1 MKTGALKLE
10 YLSEVM
16 DSETGEISKPF
27 TINGKNYQMVRA
39 ITPDRKKIMGVYC
52 MDEMNEDGTNKI
64 YEVGEFE
71 EAIANKHLKKQN
83 TMETEKTNPNFE
95 GYKHFIVNK
104 KTGKA
109 RKFKS
114 IEELAKAQMG
124 EGEKYMGVKEFK
136 KFVDEALFG
145 TSKKTMVK
153 ELDDAG
159 GDDMS
164 QGDDAGM
171 QIKAKKLI
179 DLISKKIPSQTIQS
193 IKSNKLAQR
202 EVIASF
208 AEMIGV
214 PRNGLS
220 QLVGAIKDLAKPN
233 QQQGQQEPVSEGKKS
248 KIIKKKDIK

>member
-39 ITPDRKKIMGVYC
+39 ITPDRKKVMGVYC
-52 MDEMNEDGTNKI
+52 MNEMNEDGTNKI

-71 EAIANKHLKKQN
+71 EAIANKHLKKEN
-83 TMETEKTNPNFE
+83 TTESETKPNFE

-145 TSKKTMVK
+145 AGKKSIVREEDTNDMG
-153 ELDDAG
+153 E
-159 GDDMS
+159 GDE
-164 QGDDAGM
+164 AGM

-179 DLISKKIPSQTIQS
+179 DLIQKKIPSQTIQS

-202 EVIASF
+202 EVIATF

-220 QLVGAIKDLAKPN
+220 QLVGAIKDLAKPG
-233 QQQGQQEPVSEGKKS
+233 QQQGQEAPVNESKKL

>member
-1 MKTGALKLE
+1 MKTKSLKLE

-16 DSETGEISKPF
+16 DSETGDISKPF

-39 ITPDRKKIMGVYC
+39 ITPDRKKVMGVYC
-52 MDEMNEDGTNKI
+52 MDEVNEDGSNKI
-64 YEVGEFE
+64 YEISEFE
-71 EAIANKHLKKQN
+71 ETIANKHLKKEN
-83 TMETEKTNPNFE
+83 TMNTETKPNFE
-95 GYKHFIVNK
+95 GYKHFIVNN

-124 EGEKYMGVKEFK
+124 ENEKYMGVKEFK

-145 TSKKTMVK
+145 MGKKGMVK
-153 ELDDAG
+153 ELDAAG
-159 GDDMS
+159 GDDMG
-164 QGDDAGM
+164 QGDEGDM

-179 DLISKKIPSQTIQS
+179 DLIQKKIPSQTIQS

-202 EVIASF
+202 EVIATF

-214 PRNGLS
+214 PRNGLT

-233 QQQGQQEPVSEGKKS
+233 QQDAAVNESKKT